1 MALQSSRRSSTEDDY
16 RDVFE
21 AAMNDRLRDGIEE
34 FSKRKKPKWHQKH
47 LKTSGHDQ
55 ELSRIA
61 TNLSNAV
68 GISSRTLADI
78 DPRLDPKNEN
88 FEFRFWASS
97 FLRLLREDGIKR
109 ASVGFTF
116 KNLSILGNGSSLA
129 IQPTVA
135 SPFKALLRLPLL
147 FKAPKRG
154 PQTILHNLNGSV
166 DQGEMLLV
174 LGRPGSGCTT
184 FLKSISG
191 QLNGLTKSSDCGISY
206 DGIAQDQF
214 LKNFRGRAVYN
225 QEDDEHFPHLTVEQT
240 ISFAAAAM
248 TPQTRIQGVSRE
260 AHTKHMCEV
269 MLRIFGLSHAR
280 HTKVGNDT
288 IRGVSGGE
296 RKRVSIAEMALARSS
311 VAVWDNSTRG
321 LDSAT
326 ALEFIRSMRTLSDLI
341 GLTQCVAVYQA
352 SQSMYDLF
360 DKTLVL
366 YEGRQVYFGP
376 SQSAKSYFERMG
388 WYCPARQT
396 TPDFLT
402 SVTNPSERQIRH
414 DHNKKVPLTA
424 IEFEQ
429 YWQESDEYRACMA
442 ANDRTEDV
450 EQQEGRLQALREAH
464 QQAQAHHTR
473 GQSPYLLSVYMQI
486 RLCMKRSSQLLW
498 NDRASTITLA
508 CGRIIL
514 ALIVGSI
521 YFGPA
526 DTTASLHSSGSV
538 IFLATLMN
546 ALMAVTEI
554 GALFAKR
561 GILEK
566 QGTFAFYHPFT
577 DALAAFV
584 IDIPVKFIISILFNV
599 VYYFLAGLTPE
610 ASKFFIF
617 VLFTFTCTL
626 LMSAIFRSVGAAC
639 KAAPQA
645 YAIAGIG
652 ILIMIIYTGFAL
664 QSTYMHPWFRW
675 INYIN
680 PIAYVFEA
688 LLVNEVH
695 GKEYLCATDNL
706 VPPYASGNSNF
717 ACAFIGAEPNERVVS
732 GDQWVNSAYGYSYSH
747 IWRNLGISILY
758 LVVFLVLYLAL
769 SEFKSYAEAGAQRL
783 VFRSIESARLAAH
796 PEDDVESKVGPRSS
810 GEMRSSDLRPS
821 SSTKSNS
828 AEKEVST
835 PGEDQDKG
843 RIKTAGGTLTWHNL
857 CLDIQLMGQRR
868 RLLDGVSG
876 MVLPGKLTCLMGVS
890 GAGKTT
896 LLDTLAQRQN
906 TVGEV
911 SGSIAVD
918 GEALRPSFQ
927 RKTGYVQQ
935 QDLHMATSTVRE
947 ALRFSALL
955 RQPAHVSK
963 EEKYAYVEEVMDLLN
978 MQIFGDA
985 LVGRPGEGL
994 NIEQRKLLT
1003 IGVELA
1009 ARPSI
1014 LFLDEPTSGLDS
1026 QSSWTIISIL
1036 RKLADNGQ
1044 AILATIHQPSAMLFE
1059 QFDSI
1064 LLLAKGGRTT
1074 YYGPLGL
1081 DCQVVTTYFESHG
1094 ARACSPQENPAEYIL
1109 AVIANSSHDW
1119 PAIWKSS
1126 ERCQELQRQVLGT
1139 EKPHQQDIPDRDRE
1153 FALSFFQQFRY
1164 VFLRVAQQYWRSP
1177 GYIYAKVQFGLLAS
1191 LFIGFTFFLQNSS
1204 ITGMQNII
1212 FAIYMLN
1219 SIFSTVVNQIMSR
1232 FIPQRALFEV
1242 RESPSRMYS
1251 WLVFVLANVLIELPY
1266 HAFISDSGDR
1276 AMMWAFCL
1284 QFMLYAST
1292 WAQMLIFCMPS
1303 TETAGTISNILFT
1316 MTLQFNGVLQPPNA
1330 LPGFWI
1336 FMYRL
1341 SPFTYLIGGFAGI
1354 GLGDRQIQCAE
1365 NELGIFDP
1373 PSGQTCGQ
1381 YLAAYLENGAPGTLL
1396 NPTATVSCEYCP
1408 LRNADQFLASS
1419 WIYPSEAYRN
1429 LGILFA
1435 FIGFNVA
1442 ATLGLYYIFRVRR
1455 FSLQS
1460 LRRTKPEKSKE
1471 EGPKEGTKWSYLG
1484 FYVHLG
1490 WGILRNMVR

>member
-16 RDVFE
+16 REVFE
-21 AAMNDRLRDGIEE
+21 AAMNDRIRDGIDEY
-34 FSKRKKPKWHQKH
+34 SKRKKPKWHQRH
-47 LKTSGHDQ
+47 LKSSARGHDQ
-55 ELSRIA
+55 ELKRIA

-78 DPRLDPKNEN
+78 DPRLDPKNES

-97 FLRLLREDGIKR
+97 FLRLVREDGIKR
-109 ASVGFTF
+109 ASVGFSF
-116 KNLSILGNGSSLA
+116 KNLSILGTGSSLA
-129 IQPTVA
+129 IQPTVS

-154 PQTILHNLNGSV
+154 PHTILHNLNGSV
-166 DQGEMLLV
+166 EKGEMLLV

-184 FLKSISG
+184 FLKSITG
-191 QLNGLTKSSDCGISY
+191 QLKGLTKSSDSIISY
-206 DGIAQDQF
+206 DGITQDQF

-248 TPQTRIQGVSRE
+248 TPQARIQGVSRKDH
-260 AHTKHMCEV
+260 AQHMCEV

-280 HTKVGNDT
+280 NTKVGNDT

-311 VAVWDNSTRG
+311 IAVWDNSTRG

-341 GLTQCVAVYQA
+341 GLTQGVAVYQA

-376 SQSAKSYFERMG
+376 SQSAKSYFEKMG
-388 WYCPARQT
+388 WYCPPRQT

-402 SVTNPSERQIRH
+402 SVTNPSERQIRP
-414 DHNKKVPLTA
+414 DYGQKVPLTA
-424 IEFEQ
+424 MDFEQ
-429 YWQESDEYRACMA
+429 YWRESDECKTSMA
-442 ANDRTEDV
+442 AHDLTEDV

-473 GQSPYLLSVYMQI
+473 GQSAYLLSVWMQI
-486 RLCMKRSSQLLW
+486 RLCMKRSTQLLW

-561 GILEK
+561 GVLEK
-566 QGTFAFYHPFT
+566 QSTFAFYHPFT

-584 IDIPVKFIISILFNV
+584 VDIPVKFVISILFNV
-599 VYYFLAGLTPE
+599 VYYFLACLTPE

-626 LMSAIFRSVGAAC
+626 LMSAIFRTIGAAC
-639 KAAPQA
+639 KGAPQA

-664 QSTYMHPWFRW
+664 QTTYMHPWFRW

-695 GKEYLCATDNL
+695 GQDYLCATENL
-706 VPPYASGNSNF
+706 VPPYATGNSNF
-717 ACAFIGAEPNERVVS
+717 ACAFIGAAPNERVVS

-758 LVVFLVLYLAL
+758 LVAFLIMYLAA
-769 SEFKSYAEAGAQRL
+769 SEFKSYGEAGAQRL
-783 VFRSIESARLAAH
+783 IFRSVEAARTATH
-796 PEDDVESKVGPRSS
+796 SDGDIESKVAPSS
-810 GEMRSSDLRPS
+810 GNMKLPDPRPS
-821 SSTKSNS
+821 PGSNS
-828 AEKEVST
+828 DSVEKEASATV
-835 PGEDQDKG
+835 EDPIKG
-843 RIKTAGGTLTWHNL
+843 QTRTAGGTLTWHNL
-857 CLDIQLMGQRR
+857 SLDIKLMGQPR
-868 RLLDGVSG
+868 RLLDGVTG
-876 MVLPGKLTCLMGVS
+876 MVSPGKLTCLMGVS

-911 SGSIAVD
+911 SGTIMVD
-918 GEALRPSFQ
+918 GEALKPSFQ

-935 QDLHMATSTVRE
+935 QDLHMSTSTVRE

-955 RQPAHVSK
+955 RQPASVPK
-963 EEKYAYVEEVMDLLN
+963 KEKYAYVEEVMDLLN
-978 MQIFGDA
+978 MHTFGDA
-985 LVGRPGEGL
+985 LVGQPGEGL

-1009 ARPSI
+1009 AKPTI

-1026 QSSWTIISIL
+1026 QSSWTIILIL

-1074 YYGPLGL
+1074 YFGPLGR
-1081 DCQVVTTYFESHG
+1081 DCQAVTSYFENHG
-1094 ARACSPQENPAEYIL
+1094 ARGCSPDENPAEYIL
-1109 AVIANSSHDW
+1109 GVIANSSHDW
-1119 PAIWKSS
+1119 PTIWTSS
-1126 ERCQELQRQVLGT
+1126 EPCQELQRQVLGDNKKSSNDQSISD
-1139 EKPHQQDIPDRDRE
+1139 EGE
-1153 FALSFFQQFRY
+1153 FALSFFQQFHH

-1177 GYIYAKVQFGLLAS
+1177 GYIYAKVQFGFLAS

-1219 SIFSTVVNQIMSR
+1219 SVFSTVVNQ
-1232 FIPQRALFEV
+1232 V
-1242 RESPSRMYS
+1242 
-1251 WLVFVLANVLIELPY
+1251 
-1266 HAFISDSGDR
+1266 
-1276 AMMWAFCL
+1276 
-1284 QFMLYAST
+1284 
-1292 WAQMLIFCMPS
+1292 
-1303 TETAGTISNILFT
+1303 
-1316 MTLQFNGVLQPPNA
+1316 
-1330 LPGFWI
+1330 
-1336 FMYRL
+1336 
-1341 SPFTYLIGGFAGI
+1341 
-1354 GLGDRQIQCAE
+1354 
-1365 NELGIFDP
+1365 
-1373 PSGQTCGQ
+1373 
-1381 YLAAYLENGAPGTLL
+1381 
-1396 NPTATVSCEYCP
+1396 
-1408 LRNADQFLASS
+1408 
-1419 WIYPSEAYRN
+1419 
-1429 LGILFA
+1429 
-1435 FIGFNVA
+1435 
-1442 ATLGLYYIFRVRR
+1442 
-1455 FSLQS
+1455 
-1460 LRRTKPEKSKE
+1460 
-1471 EGPKEGTKWSYLG
+1471 
-1484 FYVHLG
+1484 
-1490 WGILRNMVR
+1490 